1 MMEESS
7 DSYEGDPQTV
17 PDLSTKSA
25 IHWEWKNVKAWLKVV
40 AKASPAVIS
49 MFEKLEV
56 IGVLLLEVEKDDLLS
71 DEDMKIEDD
80 EERERVWKAIYE
92 LRKKKER

>member
-1 MMEESS
+1 
-7 DSYEGDPQTV
+7 
-17 PDLSTKSA
+17 
-25 IHWEWKNVKAWLKVV
+25 
-40 AKASPAVIS
+40 

-80 EERERVWKAIYE
+80 DERKGFGKRFMS
-92 LRKKKER
+92 

>member
-1 MMEESS
+1 MEKCK
-7 DSYEGDPQTV
+7 G
-17 PDLSTKSA
+17 
-25 IHWEWKNVKAWLKVV
+25 VV
-40 AKASPAVIS
+40 EIGAKASPAVIS

-92 LRKKKER
+92 LRKTEGALSSHAEEF